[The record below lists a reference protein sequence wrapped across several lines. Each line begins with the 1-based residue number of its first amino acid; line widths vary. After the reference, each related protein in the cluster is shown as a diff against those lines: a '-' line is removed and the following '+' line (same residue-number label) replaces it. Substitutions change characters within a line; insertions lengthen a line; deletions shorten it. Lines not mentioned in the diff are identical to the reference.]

1 MKKTFKIL
9 TAVAVTL
16 SAIILSG
23 CGLKDIVEST
33 YNKWYKYNGSKTITI
48 PLGSTDGEDA
58 TSAHELND
66 AQVFVFFNP
75 DSGLKVAVQAVSTQ
89 NVEMLGGLVS
99 REQEITVGGTK
110 TFDKESFGEAKWVSL
125 IGIGDFV
132 KADEPKVSSN
142 PGDCLILIGDDK
154 TEYQIQW
161 KKFLKTKIIN
171 LLLGEN

>member
-16 SAIILSG
+16 SAFILSG

-48 PLGSTDGEDA
+48 PLGSSDSENA
-58 TSAHELND
+58 TSAHELKD
-66 AQVFVFFNP
+66 AQLFVFFNP
-75 DSGLKVAVQAVSTQ
+75 DNGLKVAVQSVSTQ
-89 NVEMLGGLVS
+89 DVEMLGGLVT
-99 REQEITVGGTK
+99 RTQNITVGGTK
-110 TFDKESFGEAKWVSL
+110 NFDKDSFGEGKWVSL

-132 KADEPKVSSN
+132 KTDEPKISSN
-142 PGDCLILIGDDK
+142 PDDCLILIGDDK
-154 TEYQIQW
+154 TDFQIQW

-171 LLLGEN
+171 LLLGED